1 MTFQSFWDT
10 ELARVARATQVEA
23 ARVAV
28 VIPCY
33 RASASL
39 GAVVSAI
46 GREVWR
52 IYCVDD
58 ASPDRTIEAIAAA
71 ATLDPRVRMIRRA
84 ENGGVGAAVVDGI
97 RAALADGATIIVKID
112 SDGQMNPA
120 FIPEFVAAIES
131 GEGDYAKGN
140 RFFSLDRVAKMPPLR
155 LVGNAGLS
163 FLTKL
168 STGYWDVFDPTN
180 GYIAIHASVARLL
193 PLDRL
198 HGRYF
203 FESDLLFRLATLRAR
218 VVELPIETV
227 YRNEVSH
234 LSEMRCLTTF
244 PFLHARNFLKR
255 LFYNYLLRNFSTASL
270 SMIGGLLLLAFGSI
284 FGGLHWL
291 DSLHTGEPATAGT
304 VMLSALPLSLGIQL
318 LLNFISQDVALTPS
332 TAIHPR
338 LGFKRVLATN
348 PDRIGEDQP

>member
-112 SDGQMNPA
+112 SDG
-120 FIPEFVAAIES
+120 
-131 GEGDYAKGN
+131 
-140 RFFSLDRVAKMPPLR
+140 
-155 LVGNAGLS
+155 
-163 FLTKL
+163 
-168 STGYWDVFDPTN
+168 
-180 GYIAIHASVARLL
+180 
-193 PLDRL
+193 
-198 HGRYF
+198 
-203 FESDLLFRLATLRAR
+203 
-218 VVELPIETV
+218 
-227 YRNEVSH
+227 
-234 LSEMRCLTTF
+234 
-244 PFLHARNFLKR
+244 
-255 LFYNYLLRNFSTASL
+255 
-270 SMIGGLLLLAFGSI
+270 
-284 FGGLHWL
+284 
-291 DSLHTGEPATAGT
+291 
-304 VMLSALPLSLGIQL
+304 
-318 LLNFISQDVALTPS
+318 
-332 TAIHPR
+332 
-338 LGFKRVLATN
+338 
-348 PDRIGEDQP
+348 